1 MSEAVNAHV
10 AASQQT
16 REALLEAGLSLLLTL
31 PASGAFGHLTAS
43 RIATEAGRTTG
54 AFFHQWPTQEAYLQD
69 FVAYVLRPDLAV
81 SGDEVANEILERV
94 ADGASFQAA
103 VVDATRTIP
112 QQTANDPQTII
123 ELLLW
128 NRARHDEDFRQS
140 IAGHYEHLGRTA
152 APMYEALAAVL
163 GRELRPPFTAEVVAA
178 LYAAIAEGLA
188 LRSSI
193 TPGFF
198 PDELFGWI
206 AVALIPL
213 VTRDPGDDFDAS
225 RFVAELP
232 LRPMLDGADGDVAA
246 TVM

>member
-1 MSEAVNAHV
+1 MSSAVNAHV

-16 REALLEAGLSLLLTL
+16 REALLEAGLSLLLKL
-31 PASGAFGHLTAS
+31 PASAAFGHLTAS

-54 AFFHQWPTQEAYLQD
+54 AFFHQWPTQEAFLQD

-81 SGDEVANEILERV
+81 SGETVAEEIMQRLD
-94 ADGASFQAA
+94 DGASFQAA

-128 NRARHDEDFRQS
+128 NRARHDEEFRQS
-140 IAGHYEHLGRTA
+140 IAAHYEHLGQTA
-152 APMYEALAAVL
+152 APMYEALATL
-163 GRELRPPFTAEVVAA
+163 LDRELRPPFTAEVVAA
-178 LYAAIAEGLA
+178 LYAAVAEGLA

-213 VTRDPGDDFDAS
+213 VTREPEDDRDAS
-225 RFVAELP
+225 RFVVELP
-232 LRPMLDGADGDVAA
+232 LRPSSDGPD
-246 TVM
+246 